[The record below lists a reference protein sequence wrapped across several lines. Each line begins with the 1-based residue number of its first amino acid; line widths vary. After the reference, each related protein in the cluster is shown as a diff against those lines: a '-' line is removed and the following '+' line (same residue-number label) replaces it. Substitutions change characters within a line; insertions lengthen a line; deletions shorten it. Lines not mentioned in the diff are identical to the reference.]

1 MCGIVAFVDNEK
13 PQLKDTLIKKMK
25 DRIIH
30 RGPDAEGQYVDD
42 DVALGFRRLSFVDV
56 KSGTSPS
63 LMKISPRLLS
73 LTGKSITLKNSAAS

>member
-42 DVALGFRRLSFVDV
+42 DVALGFQDR
-56 KSGTSPS
+56 KSVV
-63 LMKISPRLLS
+63 
-73 LTGKSITLKNSAAS
+73 